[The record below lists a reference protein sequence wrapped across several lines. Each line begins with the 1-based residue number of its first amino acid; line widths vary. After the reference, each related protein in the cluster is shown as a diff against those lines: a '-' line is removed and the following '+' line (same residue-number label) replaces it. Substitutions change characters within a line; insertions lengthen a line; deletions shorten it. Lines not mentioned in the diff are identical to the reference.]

1 VKTSLVERTLTE
13 LDHVRILTL
22 LRRDADGN
30 GFPSLRRAVEEM
42 LDTSAFVPSKQVQ
55 PDVVTMNSEI
65 LLRDVQTSRLNTLKL
80 CYPPDADPAMG
91 FVSVL
96 SPVGI
101 SLLGLRVGNIARW
114 ATPGGDE
121 RAAEILAVP
130 FQPESRGDYTT

>member
-1 VKTSLVERTLTE
+1 MEIAIVERTLTE
-13 LDHVRILTL
+13 LDHIRILKL
-22 LRRDADGN
+22 LHRDASGN

-42 LDTSAFVPSKQVQ
+42 LDTSAFVPSQQV
-55 PDVVTMNSEI
+55 PADVVTMNSEI
-65 LLRDVQTSRLNTLKL
+65 LLRDLQTSQLNTLKL
-80 CYPPDADPAMG
+80 CYPPDADPAVG

-101 SLLGLRVGNIARW
+101 SLLGLRVGNVARW